1 VELGEGDM
9 TELIVIFAIIFVV
22 GVLFYPSTSRNMKE
36 LILSVISIAVGCGV
50 MAYAAAETH
59 SILQGLAGA
68 FLASAGCVLTHRES
82 E

>member
-1 VELGEGDM
+1 M
-9 TELIVIFAIIFVV
+9 TELIVIFSSIFVA

-68 FLASAGCVLTHRES
+68 FLAAAGCVLAGKANE
-82 E
+82 

>member
-1 VELGEGDM
+1 M

-50 MAYAAAETH
+50 MAYAVAETH

>member
-1 VELGEGDM
+1 M